1 LKEKTIGERNTNMV
15 KKIKKVAKAL
25 KKASALHKK
34 QSKIIEKHIK
44 EMKSGGSKKRY
55 R

>member
-1 LKEKTIGERNTNMV
+1 MV

-34 QSKIIEKHIK
+34 QSNIIEKHIK

>member
-1 LKEKTIGERNTNMV
+1 MV

-34 QSKIIEKHIK
+34 QSKIIEKHIE
-44 EMKSGGSKKRY
+44 EMKRGRSKKRH

>member
-1 LKEKTIGERNTNMV
+1 MV

-34 QSKIIEKHIK
+34 QSKIIENHIK
-44 EMKSGGSKKRY
+44 EMKSYGRSKKGNR
-55 R
+55 